1 MAMGKDPSVVGIEVL
16 KKNGIDVDK
25 LIKN

>member
-1 MAMGKDPSVVGIEVL
+1 MAMGRDPSVVGIEVL

-25 LIKN
+25 LI

>member
-25 LIKN
+25 LI

>member
-1 MAMGKDPSVVGIEVL
+1 MAAEKNPHVVGIEIL

-25 LIKN
+25 LI

>member
-25 LIKN
+25 LT

>member
-1 MAMGKDPSVVGIEVL
+1 MAMGKDPNVVGIEVL

-25 LIKN
+25 LI

>member
-1 MAMGKDPSVVGIEVL
+1 MAIGKDPNVVGIEVL

-25 LIKN
+25 LI

>member
-1 MAMGKDPSVVGIEVL
+1 MAMGKDPSVVGFEVL

-25 LIKN
+25 LI